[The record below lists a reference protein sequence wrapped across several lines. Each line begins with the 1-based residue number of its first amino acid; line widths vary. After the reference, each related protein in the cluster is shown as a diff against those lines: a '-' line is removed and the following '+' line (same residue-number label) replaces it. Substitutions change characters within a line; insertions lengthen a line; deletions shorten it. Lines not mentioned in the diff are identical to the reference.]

1 MKNVINVLKERGFI
15 KQCTNESELEKL
27 ITNGKIAYYAGFDP
41 TADSLHIGSLVPI
54 MAMAHLQKAGHIPI
68 AIIGG
73 GTAMVGDPSGKT
85 EMRKILKREEIEI
98 SGIKILTQLKRYL
111 HLDGKNG
118 FFVDNSEWL
127 LDLKYVEFLRDI
139 GRYFKVNEMIRMEAY
154 RQRLER
160 EEGLSFIEF
169 NYQLLQ
175 AYDFLVLF
183 DRYKCVL
190 QTGGDDQWGNIL
202 AGADLV
208 RKLRNEDVHGLTFP
222 LLTTARGQKMGKTEK
237 GTIWLDANK
246 TSPYEFY
253 QYWINTDDRD
263 VIRFMLFF
271 TFLSLDEV
279 KRMEKLNNE
288 DLRLA
293 KEILAFEATKITHG
307 EEEAQKVRS
316 ASRSVFAKCGDD
328 FSAMPTTKI
337 SRTRLNIGILIVDL
351 FCESGLTATKAAA
364 RRLIEQGGA
373 YINDEKIASVN
384 TLISDRLLR
393 NDSLILRYGKKKY
406 HRIIAE

>member
-1 MKNVINVLKERGFI
+1 MENIIHTLKERGFI
-15 KQCTNESELEKL
+15 QQCTNESALENA
-27 ITNGKIAYYAGFDP
+27 TTSGKIAYYAGFDP

-85 EMRKILKREEIEI
+85 EMRRIMTREEIVVN
-98 SGIKILTQLKRYL
+98 GGKILDQLKRYL
-111 HLDGKNG
+111 NLDRENG
-118 FFVDNSEWL
+118 IFVDNAEWL
-127 LDLKYVEFLRDI
+127 LDLKYIEFLRDI

-190 QTGGDDQWGNIL
+190 QAGGDDQWGNIL
-202 AGADLV
+202 AGIDLV
-208 RKLRNEDVHGLTFP
+208 RKLRGESVYGLTFP

-237 GTIWLDANK
+237 GTIWLDATK

-263 VIRFMLFF
+263 VIRFLLFF
-271 TFLSLDEV
+271 TFLPLD
-279 KRMEKLNNE
+279 KIKDMEKLKNE
-288 DLRLA
+288 ELRQA
-293 KEILAFEATKITHG
+293 KEVLAFEATKITHG
-307 EEEAQKVRS
+307 EEAAQKARS
-316 ASRSVFAKCGDD
+316 ASKTAFAKGGDD
-328 FSAMPTTKI
+328 FSAIPTTRI
-337 SRTRLNIGILIVDL
+337 PRARFSVGIPIVDL
-351 FCESGLTATKAAA
+351 LCETGLTATKTVA

-373 YINDEKIASVN
+373 YINDKKIASVN
-384 TLISDRLLR
+384 ERVIIEMVKNS
-393 NDSLILRYGKKKY
+393 SLILRYGKKKY
-406 HRIIAE
+406 HRIIVE